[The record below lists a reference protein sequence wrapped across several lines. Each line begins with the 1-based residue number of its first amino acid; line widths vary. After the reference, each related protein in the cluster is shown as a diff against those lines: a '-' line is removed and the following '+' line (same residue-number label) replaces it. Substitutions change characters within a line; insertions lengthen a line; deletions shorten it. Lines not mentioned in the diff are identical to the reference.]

1 MIQSFKCA
9 QTEALFTTG
18 KTKQFSAI
26 KSVAERKLQQLDSAA
41 SLEFLRSPP
50 GNCLESLRGNRVN
63 QYSIRINVQWR
74 ICFTWTNLGP
84 ANVEIVDYH

>member
-26 KSVAERKLQQLDSAA
+26 KSAAERKLQQLDSATT
-41 SLEFLRSPP
+41 LEFLRSPP
-50 GNCLESLRGNRVN
+50 GNCLESLRGNRAS

-74 ICFTWTNLGP
+74 ICFTWTKLGP

>member
-9 QTEALFTTG
+9 QTEALYTTG
-18 KTKQFSAI
+18 KTRHFSAI
-26 KSVAERKLQQLDSAA
+26 KSAAERKLQQLDSAA
-41 SLEFLRSPP
+41 TLEFLRSPP
-50 GNCLESLRGNRVN
+50 GNCLESLRGSRAN

-74 ICFTWTNLGP
+74 ICFTWTKLGP

>member
-1 MIQSFKCA
+1 MIQSFKSA

-41 SLEFLRSPP
+41 TLEFLRSPP
-50 GNCLESLRGNRVN
+50 ATA
-63 QYSIRINVQWR
+63 WK
-74 ICFTWTNLGP
+74 
-84 ANVEIVDYH
+84 A